1 VKTVRLAISALEANV
16 FIPQLALDAGLYKK
30 YGLDVTIT
38 VFEGSQKTL
47 QAVIAG
53 QVDGSTDAPQSTLT
67 SMTSES
73 PELDVAIFTNKFLD
87 CIVTK
92 SNIVSAADLK
102 GKRMAVSQLG
112 GQSHAEDLVALK
124 SLGLTGGDVN
134 IVQIGGQGARVAALQ
149 AGSVDAVPVDCV
161 KAKELVGQG
170 FKILVSL
177 PDVAI
182 PFAGA
187 NLTFKRSFVDQNP
200 NTVLAITAA
209 NLEAMQLLWTDE
221 NTAVK
226 AFAAWAQVPEAAALT
241 TLEGFKAVA
250 QRDLRSTE
258 QAYANVRDV
267 QVLTNPDVANVD
279 VTKAYDWK
287 FLDQLATLGLYKQ
300 LGVPGS

>member
-1 VKTVRLAISALEANV
+1 
-16 FIPQLALDAGLYKK
+16 
-30 YGLDVTIT
+30 
-38 VFEGSQKTL
+38 
-47 QAVIAG
+47 
-53 QVDGSTDAPQSTLT
+53 
-67 SMTSES
+67 
-73 PELDVAIFTNKFLD
+73 
-87 CIVTK
+87 
-92 SNIVSAADLK
+92 
-102 GKRMAVSQLG
+102 VSQLG

-124 SLGLTGGDVN
+124 SLGLTSDDVK
-134 IVQIGGQGARVAALQ
+134 IVQVGGQSARVAALQ
-149 AGSVDAVPVDCV
+149 AGSVDAIPVDCT

-170 FKILVSL
+170 FSILVNL
-177 PDVAI
+177 LEVDI

-200 NTVLAITAA
+200 NTVLAMTAA

-221 NTAVK
+221 DTAVK
-226 AFAAWAQVPEAAALT
+226 AFAAWAQVPEDEARSALDD
-241 TLEGFKAVA
+241 FKAVG

-267 QVLTNPDVANVD
+267 QVLTNPEVANVD

>member
-1 VKTVRLAISALEANV
+1 V

-30 YGLDVTIT
+30 YGLDVTIN

-47 QAVIAG
+47 QAVVAG
-53 QVDGSTDAPQSTLT
+53 QVDGATDAPQSTLT

-73 PELDVAIFTNKFLD
+73 PEVDVAIFTNKFLD

-92 SNIVSAADLK
+92 SDITSADGLK

-124 SLGLTGGDVN
+124 SLGLTSDDVK
-134 IVQIGGQGARVAALQ
+134 IVQVGGQSARVAALQ
-149 AGSVDAVPVDCV
+149 AGSVDAIPVDCT

-170 FKILVSL
+170 FSILVNL
-177 PDVAI
+177 LEVDI

-200 NTVLAITAA
+200 NTVLAMTAA

-221 NTAVK
+221 DTAVK
-226 AFAAWAQVPEAAALT
+226 AFAAWAQVPEDEARSALDD
-241 TLEGFKAVA
+241 FKAVG

-267 QVLTNPDVANVD
+267 QVLTNPEVANVD